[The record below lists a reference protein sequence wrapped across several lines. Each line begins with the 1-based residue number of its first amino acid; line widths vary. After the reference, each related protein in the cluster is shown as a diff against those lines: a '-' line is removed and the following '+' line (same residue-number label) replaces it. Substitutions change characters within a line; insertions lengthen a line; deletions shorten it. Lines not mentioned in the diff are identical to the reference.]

1 MASFMNRP
9 LSARTHAVFFLALVF
24 PLAALA
30 DLNQTTTLQ
39 ANSRLNLDTGATPA
53 SGGDLLWNG
62 LTITPQGSA
71 KAYNLGDFS
80 LIFDNAPKAY
90 YDSFKV
96 VATSATIAGNLLVP
110 GDVFAAFTNGG
121 HTAGVMVTAKSGSSI
136 TLRSITFIPVVPT
149 GPTITAIQNNSSR
162 IPTGYPNYGIA
173 PSSLFVVLGT
183 GLADPSPLVL
193 ESTAPPGLPL
203 TLHGASIEVVVG
215 GVTTHPALYYASPT
229 QISAVLPAATPVGTG
244 TLTVTYNG
252 AVSAAASILVVPSA
266 VGINYFSQL
275 GVNNSNVNVG
285 VAQDLSGAI
294 LTFSNSGAPGQTI
307 TLWITGL
314 GADPDDSDTTYTSTP
329 HRINTPLQVYFGGV
343 LATTSYQGSAGYP
356 GVDIINLQIPLTV
369 PIGCYV
375 PLVVVTG
382 NVISN
387 VVNFPVHPGGGT
399 CVEPTSG
406 LNGSQIL
413 QSTQDTL
420 KTGLVSLIQ
429 TNTPSG
435 GTRMVTN
442 SANASFQKYTGL
454 LASATGQIVSPGAC
468 VVGPIIGASVP
479 SLEGLEAGTITLTGP
494 AGLAVT
500 LSPQLGLKG
509 YSGATLAAGAIPSSG
524 GTFTFHGSGGTDVG
538 SFTTA
543 LTLANPLMTWTN
555 MSAAA
560 TVDRTQGIT
569 VTWTGGNP
577 GTYLV
582 ISGTSTKTPATN
594 PPISAGFTCRIAVEA
609 GQFTV
614 PAYILLG
621 LPAGSGGTL
630 LQNDIMSTFS
640 AAGLD
645 ATFAGATISANV
657 ASTFR

>member
-1 MASFMNRP
+1 MNR
-9 LSARTHAVFFLALVF
+9 TLALSILALTF
-24 PLAALA
+24 SLAALA

-39 ANSRLNLDTGATPA
+39 ANSRLNLDTGTMPS
-53 SGGDLLWNG
+53 SGGDLFWNG
-62 LTITPQGSA
+62 TTITPQGTA
-71 KAYNLGDFS
+71 KAYNIGAFGS
-80 LIFDNAPKAY
+80 LDGLPKAY
-90 YDSFKV
+90 FEPLKIVASSAPIPASALV
-96 VATSATIAGNLLVP
+96 V

-121 HTAGVMVTAKSGSSI
+121 NTAGVLVTAKGGSSI
-136 TLRSITFIPVVPT
+136 TLQFITFIAVVPT

-162 IPTGYPNYGIA
+162 IPTGYPNYGVA
-173 PSSLFVVLGT
+173 PSSLFVVLGS

-203 TLHGASIEVVVG
+203 TLHGASITVVVG
-215 GVTTHPALYYASPT
+215 GVTTHPTLYYASPT

-252 AVSAAASILVVPSA
+252 AVSAAASILVIPSA
-266 VGINYFSQL
+266 VGINNFSQL

-314 GADPDDSDTTYTSTP
+314 GADLDDSDTTYTSTP
-329 HRINTPLQVYFGGV
+329 HRVNTPLQVYFGGV
-343 LATTSYQGSAGYP
+343 LAATSYQGSAGYP
-356 GVDIINLQIPLTV
+356 GVQIINLQIPLTV
-369 PIGCYV
+369 PTGCYV

-382 NVISN
+382 NIISN
-387 VVNFPVHPGGGT
+387 VVNFPIHQGGGT
-399 CVEPTSG
+399 CVDPTSG

-420 KTGLVSLIQ
+420 KTGLVSLVQ
-429 TNTPSG
+429 TNSPSG
-435 GTRMVTN
+435 GGTRTTSN

-479 SLEGLEAGTITLTGP
+479 SLEGLEAGTISLTGP

-500 LSPQLGLKG
+500 LASQFGLKG
-509 YSGATLAAGAIPSSG
+509 AFTATLPAGAIPSSG
-524 GTFTFHGSGGTDVG
+524 GVFTFHGSGGTDVG

-543 LTLANPLMTWTN
+543 ITLANPLLTWTN

-560 TVDRTQGIT
+560 TIDKTQGLP

-577 GTYLV
+577 GTYVV
-582 ISGTSTKTPATN
+582 ISGSSTKTPTSN
-594 PPISAGFTCRIAVEA
+594 PPIIAGFTCRIAVEA

-614 PAYILLG
+614 PPYILLG

-630 LQNDIMSTFS
+630 LQNDIFSTFS
-640 AAGLD
+640 ATGLD
-645 ATFAGATISANV
+645 STYAGATISSNA